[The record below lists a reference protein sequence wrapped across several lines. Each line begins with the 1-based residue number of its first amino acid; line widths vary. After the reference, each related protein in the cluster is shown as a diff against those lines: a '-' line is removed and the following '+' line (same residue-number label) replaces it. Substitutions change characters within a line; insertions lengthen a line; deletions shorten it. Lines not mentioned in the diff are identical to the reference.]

1 MPAYS
6 EHELMRERRGYGVAR
21 CFRCNTP
28 LLANLA
34 LRSEGL
40 CTACA
45 EGKTIQWTPMRDP
58 SSTAPRANGPTDF
71 FQVEASPVGRS
82 TVPRHLITGKG
93 RENDRAN
100 NRLWYRRIAGG
111 ALSTPCR
118 D

>member
-6 EHELMRERRGYGVAR
+6 EHELMRELRRGCGVAR

-45 EGKTIQWTPMRDP
+45 EGKTIQWTPMRDR
-58 SSTAPRANGPTDF
+58 SVQGP
-71 FQVEASPVGRS
+71 ARMGRPTS
-82 TVPRHLITGKG
+82 FKS
-93 RENDRAN
+93 
-100 NRLWYRRIAGG
+100 RLRRLAG
-111 ALSTPCR
+111 ALSRAT
-118 D
+118 